1 MSRPVYIRCAGEGVG
16 NSRYTACAQWSAVL
30 SERDGRVES
39 DGGLIELSLT
49 RSRKVIVPLSAAWWL
64 EGDRL
69 HCRAVLGDRVGLD
82 LLTPAACHIAAQAVK
97 EIAPVLDAAA
107 AMALGLPQEP
117 AAVDW
122 MSWTG
127 GGVVNKSRRQPRARL
142 TILRASE
149 L

>member
-16 NSRYTACAQWSAVL
+16 NSRYTACAQWSGGMA
-30 SERDGRVES
+30 EQGGRVES

-64 EGDRL
+64 EGGRL
-69 HCRAVLGDRVGLD
+69 HCRAVIGDQAGLD
-82 LLTPAACHIAAQAVK
+82 RLTPAACHIAAQAVK
-97 EIAPVLDAAA
+97 EIAPALDAAA
-107 AMALGLPQEP
+107 AAALGLSQAP

-122 MSWTG
+122 MSWASG
-127 GGVVNKSRRQPRARL
+127 GAVNKPTRQPRARL
-142 TILRASE
+142 TIVRASE